1 MTSNYIGSSILGMQ
15 NVIGIRT
22 LRRGVN
28 ESLVRV
34 SRGETIVVARH
45 GYPIAIIRPL
55 IGDETGRRVSVT
67 TFRRNLR
74 RTLAVTRRR
83 AIVLTWY
90 GDEAAVVAP
99 VPPDFELR
107 NAEESA

>member
-1 MTSNYIGSSILGMQ
+1 MPGMQ

-22 LRRGVN
+22 LRRRVT

-34 SRGETIVVARH
+34 ARGETVVIVRH
-45 GYPIAIIRPL
+45 GHPIAIMRPL
-55 IGDETGRRVSVT
+55 KDGERAQRISVT
-67 TFRRNLR
+67 TFRQNLR

-90 GDEAAVVAP
+90 GDGAAVVAP
-99 VPPDFELR
+99 VPPDLDISEE
-107 NAEESA
+107 EESA